1 MEELDGQYA
10 EVGGRGLVTFIR
22 SYPVGAAGL
31 WAAVSTSEGLEGWF
45 PSRTTLDPAA
55 RTVSLSGD
63 PNMEPSSGRILDW
76 EPPRRWVFDWGGD
89 ALEFIVEGTAAEGEL
104 TLRNWLAEPAAAAR
118 NAAGWHVCL
127 GRRARSQAG
136 RPRARWAARAL
147 GPQWPARLAG
157 ALRGLCRG
165 RAPERCLHPRREPLA
180 PAPNPRPPF
189 RGHISSPESRFG

>member
-22 SYPVGAAGL
+22 SYPVGAADL

-45 PSRTTLDPAA
+45 PSRATLDPAA

-127 GRRARSQAG
+127 GELARK
-136 RPRARWAARAL
+136 L
-147 GPQWPARLAG
+147 GG
-157 ALRGLCRG
+157 
-165 RAPERCLHPRREPLA
+165 LA
-180 PAPNPRPPF
+180 PAGPHAPSGPDGPLDWQELYEAYVEAGLPSGAPIPGGNP
-189 RGHISSPESRFG
+189 